1 MGTFLKILA
10 YPISIVYY
18 IVFGLLLVVFHP
30 IQWLCLKLGGYNAHR
45 ISVAYL
51 NLGLVRCL
59 HILGT
64 RISFKK
70 DKDIP
75 KNRPIIFVS
84 NHQSLND
91 IPAMIWFLRAHH
103 PKFVSK
109 KELGKGIPS
118 VSFNLKYGGS
128 ALIDRKNAA
137 QALKTL
143 KSFGQYINKNNYS
156 AVIFPEGTRSRDGK
170 PKRFSTN
177 GLKTMIENA
186 PNALIV
192 PITINNSYK
201 FLKYNGFPMYLGV
214 HLKFKVHKPLE
225 TDTQHLEELVQ
236 TVENQITSAI
246 QQS

>member
-1 MGTFLKILA
+1 MKFLLKILA
-10 YPISIVYY
+10 YPISIIFY

-30 IQWLCLKLGGYNAHR
+30 IQWLCLKLGGYNPHR
-45 ISVAYL
+45 ISVALL
-51 NLGLVRCL
+51 NLGLVRSL

-64 RISFKK
+64 RITFKK
-70 DKDIP
+70 EAELPTD
-75 KNRPIIFVS
+75 RPILFVA

-91 IPAMIWFLRAHH
+91 IPAMIWFLRSHH

-128 ALIDRKNAA
+128 ALIDRKKTK
-137 QALKTL
+137 QALETL
-143 KSFGQYINKNNYS
+143 ALFGQYINKNNYS
-156 AVIFPEGTRSRDGK
+156 AVIFPEGTRSRDGT
-170 PKRFSTN
+170 PRRFSTN
-177 GLKTMIENA
+177 GLKTLIENA

-201 FLKYNGFPMYLGV
+201 FLKYNGFPMLLGV
-214 HLKFKVHKPLE
+214 HLKFEVHAPLE
-225 TDTQHLEELVQ
+225 PDFSDLDSFLIAI
-236 TVENQITSAI
+236 ENQIKSTI